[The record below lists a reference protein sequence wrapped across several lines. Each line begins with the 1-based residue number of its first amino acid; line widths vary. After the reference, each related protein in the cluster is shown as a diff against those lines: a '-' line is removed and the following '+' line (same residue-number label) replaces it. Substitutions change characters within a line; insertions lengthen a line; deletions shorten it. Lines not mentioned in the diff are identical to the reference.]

1 MFQLNMIRGALQS
14 ELDSFFSI
22 INNDAEGL
30 SSEVTKSAYC
40 QARMKF
46 SSSAFIEINQMICEQ
61 FYQQETIKKWHGH
74 RLLAVDG
81 SVIQLPLHKTTQLDF
96 DKSAP
101 HANHLVAR
109 ISELYDPLNK
119 LSIDMQI
126 THYSVGERA
135 IAHRHLARA
144 EVDDLI
150 LYDRGYPAVW
160 LMKAHLE
167 KGVDFC
173 MRVPDSHVIEAR
185 KLVASEERDI
195 VVTIPLSWHTKK
207 TCRAYGVSD
216 EPITVRLVKVDI
228 PDSEEVEVLITSLL
242 DQETYPYEDFA
253 PLYHQRWFSEENYK
267 SLKSKLEIE
276 NVSGYSKNTIE
287 QEIQAKTVTRN
298 LAAIISASAQE
309 QINER
314 SAKRKLKRS
323 YQVNFANGLRNL
335 KDNIVRLLLSATPEI
350 LIKRLI
356 TSFARKP
363 EAVRNGRKFNRDMK
377 KRTSRF
383 TMQYKHC

>member
-1 MFQLNMIRGALQS
+1 MFQLNMIRGALQD

-22 INNDAEGL
+22 INDDVEGL
-30 SSEVTKSAYC
+30 SSEVGKSAYC

-46 SSSAFIEINQMICEQ
+46 SSSAFIEINQMLCEQ
-61 FYQQETIKKWHGH
+61 FYQQETIQKWHGH

-81 SVIQLPLHKTTQLDF
+81 SVIQLPVHKNTKRDF

-126 THYSVGERA
+126 NTFSVGERA
-135 IAHRHLARA
+135 IAHRHLTHAKA
-144 EVDDLI
+144 DDLI
-150 LYDRGYPAVW
+150 LYDRGYIAVW
-160 LMKAHLE
+160 LMRAHLE

-173 MRVPDSHVIEAR
+173 MRVPDSHLIEAR
-185 KLVASEERDI
+185 KFVASKERDI
-195 VVTIPLSWHTKK
+195 VLTISLNSHTKK
-207 TCRAYGVSD
+207 TCQEHGVSD
-216 EPITVRLVKVDI
+216 KPITVRLLKVNI

-242 DQETYPYEDFA
+242 DQETYPYEEFA
-253 PLYHQRWFSEENYK
+253 PLYHLRWFSEENYK

-276 NVSGYSKNTIE
+276 NFSGYSKNTIE

-298 LAAIISASAQE
+298 LAAIMSASAQE
-309 QINER
+309 LINER
-314 SAKRKLKRS
+314 LTKRKLKRH
-323 YQVNFANGLRNL
+323 YQVNFANGLRKL
-335 KDNIVRLLLSATPEI
+335 KDNIVRLLLNATPEI

-356 TSFARKP
+356 TSFASKP
-363 EAVRNGRKFNRDMK
+363 EAVRNGRKFNREMK

-383 TMQYKHC
+383 TMQYKRC